1 MIRAMTRT
9 FPTLRAPHSL
19 SRDQQGSSVVE
30 FALILPILMVA
41 LIGIVDYGMMVFA
54 NTELENA
61 ARTGAQ
67 YALQGVDEADDDAG
81 IEAAARAALS
91 DDTGVTINISRACL
105 CPDGSASA
113 CTDTC
118 TADELEPGR
127 YVTVN
132 MRLDFTPIFGHIVS
146 DPTQLGSEAILRIE

>member
-1 MIRAMTRT
+1 MIRTKSGSRS
-9 FPTLRAPHSL
+9 FREL
-19 SRDQQGSSVVE
+19 SQDQEGSSVVE
-30 FALILPILMVA
+30 FALILPVLMIA
-41 LIGIVDYGMMVFA
+41 LMGLVDYGMMVFA
-54 NTELENA
+54 NNELENA

-67 YALQGVDEADDDAG
+67 YALQGPDEADDDVG

-91 DDTGVTINISRACL
+91 DDTGITVNISRACL
-105 CPDGSASA
+105 CPDGTVITCS
-113 CTDTC
+113 DTC

-132 MRLDFTPIFGHIVS
+132 MTLNFTPIFGHIVS

>member
-1 MIRAMTRT
+1 MRRLLPPFRFIRR
-9 FPTLRAPHSL
+9 LE
-19 SRDQQGSSVVE
+19 RDQKGSSVVE
-30 FALILPILMVA
+30 FALILPVLMIA
-41 LIGIVDYGMMVFA
+41 LMGLVDYGMMVFA
-54 NTELENA
+54 NNELENA

-67 YALQGVDEADDDAG
+67 YALQGPTTADDDAG

-91 DDTGVTINISRACL
+91 DDTGVTVAISRACL
-105 CPDGSASA
+105 CPDGTATA
-113 CTDTC
+113 CSDTC

-146 DPTQLGSEAILRIE
+146 DPTELGSEAILRIE

>member
-1 MIRAMTRT
+1 MNHTT
-9 FPTLRAPHSL
+9 PTLRTLRNFP
-19 SRDQQGSSVVE
+19 RDQKGSSVVE
-30 FALILPILMVA
+30 FALILPILLVA
-41 LIGIVDYGMMVFA
+41 LMGMVDYGMMVFA
-54 NTELENA
+54 NNELENA

-67 YALQGVDEADDDAG
+67 YALQGVDQADDDAG

-91 DDTGVTINISRACL
+91 DDTGVTVNISRACL

-118 TADELEPGR
+118 TADEFEPGR